1 VRRGAEHYVNY
12 CQGCHSLKHLRYS
25 RLASDYGIDD
35 ATMKGEF
42 LLGERKMHE
51 TLLSAMRPADAEAWF
66 GAPAPDLSLSARAR
80 GADWIYTY
88 LKSFY
93 LDPSRPTGVNNLLV
107 SNVAMPNVLADFQ
120 GLQVPVVAHE
130 EGVEYIEKLVLKTHG
145 RMNPEA
151 FDEALQDLVNFL
163 VYVSEP
169 AQLQRLKLGK
179 YVIAFL
185 IALSVLLY
193 FLKKEFWKD
202 VH

>member
-1 VRRGAEHYVNY
+1 
-12 CQGCHSLKHLRYS
+12 
-25 RLASDYGIDD
+25 
-35 ATMKGEF
+35 
-42 LLGERKMHE
+42 
-51 TLLSAMRPADAEAWF
+51 
-66 GAPAPDLSLSARAR
+66 
-80 GADWIYTY
+80 
-88 LKSFY
+88 
-93 LDPSRPTGVNNLLV
+93 
-107 SNVAMPNVLADFQ
+107 
-120 GLQVPVVAHE
+120 
-130 EGVEYIEKLVLKTHG
+130 
-145 RMNPEA
+145 MNPEA